1 MQPLRLPNLPVL
13 RRRSPLTP
21 GDELDRDLARGMLD
35 GSREALDR
43 FLDRHLGPL
52 TLYLDRRL
60 GPGHEE
66 QISIVVQATMRDAFG
81 FLSSYAG
88 GTATVPMRLRL
99 IRAAERHL
107 RKLPAKQEP
116 SASQAEAEAHTWGN
130 LAWLRQLYPKLTRR
144 EQMALSLAIFERLDP
159 REMGHAM
166 GTRPARAMRTLR
178 GALLKVSKRILSGE
192 GQIS

>member
-1 MQPLRLPNLPVL
+1 MQPLRLPNLPNV
-13 RRRSPLTP
+13 RRRVPQTP

-35 GSREALDR
+35 GSREALGR

-52 TLYLDRRL
+52 TLYLERRL

-66 QISIVVQATMRDAFG
+66 QVASVVRAAMSDAYS
-81 FLSSYAG
+81 FLGTYAA

-107 RKLPAKQEP
+107 HKVSAKPDVPSEEDEP
-116 SASQAEAEAHTWGN
+116 VIRGS
-130 LAWLRQLYPKLTRR
+130 LAWLRQLYPRLSRR
-144 EQMALSLAIFERLDP
+144 EQTALSLALFERLDP

-166 GTRPARAMRTLR
+166 GVRPARAMRALR
-178 GALLKVSKRILSGE
+178 RALIKISKRVLAGE
-192 GQIS
+192 GGA